1 MFYKNEGAI
10 IQIQSKGGVE
20 MGTKDYV
27 VVIGGLN
34 LDLAGLSGNVYRE
47 KDSNI
52 GDIQITVGG
61 VGQNIAQN
69 LTRLDVPTYLIG
81 VYGDDYFGKIL
92 SDDCKNHHIQ
102 LDYAEC
108 IPKAKS
114 SIYLYVTDNQGDMV
128 TAVNDMKITE
138 YMTPEFFE
146 KRIDFI
152 NRASIC
158 VIDGN
163 IPKESIEWIVSHCS
177 VPIFV
182 DPVSVTK
189 VDRFEN
195 VLSKIDTFKPNELEA
210 GFLTGIDIV
219 DDETAKEA
227 AKLLNQK
234 GVKNVFIS
242 MGSKGILC
250 SRKGQVDCVAILP
263 SHIVSVNGAGDCSMA
278 TIIWARFKYL
288 DKLSLKKIGQLAQ
301 AAASLTVE
309 VAQSVS
315 PDLNIKNL
323 EERTKKYLNE
333 V

>member
-1 MFYKNEGAI
+1 ME
-10 IQIQSKGGVE
+10 
-20 MGTKDYV
+20 TKDYV

-34 LDLAGLSGNVYRE
+34 LDLAGLSGDIYRE

-52 GDIQITVGG
+52 GDIQMTVGG

-69 LTRLDVPTYLIG
+69 LTKLDVPTYLVG

-92 SDDCKNHHIQ
+92 SDDCKKHNIQ

-108 IPKAKS
+108 VPNTKS

-138 YMTPEFFE
+138 YMTPDFFE
-146 KRIDFI
+146 KRMDFI
-152 NRASIC
+152 NGASIC

-163 IPKESIEWIVSHCS
+163 VPKESIEWLLIHCS
-177 VPIFV
+177 VPVFV

-189 VDRFEN
+189 VNRFEN
-195 VLSKIDTFKPNELEA
+195 VLNKIDTFKPNELEA
-210 GFLTGIDIV
+210 GFLTGVDIV
-219 DDETAKEA
+219 DEKTAMKA
-227 AKLLNQK
+227 AKILNQK

-250 SRKGQVDCVAILP
+250 SREGDVDSVAILP
-263 SHIVSVNGAGDCSMA
+263 THIVSVNGAGDCSMA

-288 DKLSLKKIGQLAQ
+288 DKLTLTKIGQLAQ

-315 PDLNIKNL
+315 PYFNIKNL
-323 EERTKKYLNE
+323 EERAKKYL
-333 V
+333 

>member
-1 MFYKNEGAI
+1 MK
-10 IQIQSKGGVE
+10 
-20 MGTKDYV
+20 TKDYV
-27 VVIGGLN
+27 VVVGGLN
-34 LDLAGLSGNVYRE
+34 LDLAGLSGDVYRE

-52 GDIQITVGG
+52 GDIQMTVGG

-69 LTRLDVPTYLIG
+69 LTKLHVPTYLVG

-92 SDDCKNHHIQ
+92 SDDCKKHNIQ
-102 LDYAEC
+102 LDYAQC
-108 IPKAKS
+108 IPNAKS

-152 NRASIC
+152 NGAYIC

-163 IPKESIEWIVSHCS
+163 VPKESIEWLVSHCS
-177 VPIFV
+177 IPVFV

-189 VDRFEN
+189 VDRFKN
-195 VLSKIDTFKPNELEA
+195 VLNKIDTFKPNELEA

-219 DDETAKEA
+219 DDETAREA
-227 AKLLNQK
+227 AKILNQK

-250 SRKGQVDCVAILP
+250 SRKGEVDCVPILP
-263 SHIVSVNGAGDCSMA
+263 SNIVSVNGAGDCSMA
-278 TIIWARFKYL
+278 TIIWAHFKYQG
-288 DKLSLKKIGQLAQ
+288 KLPLIKIGQLAQ
-301 AAASLTVE
+301 AASSLTVE

-323 EERTKKYLNE
+323 EQRAMKYLKE

>member
-1 MFYKNEGAI
+1 M
-10 IQIQSKGGVE
+10 QSKGGVQ
-20 MGTKDYV
+20 MKTKDYV
-27 VVIGGLN
+27 VVVGGLN
-34 LDLAGLSGNVYRE
+34 LDLAGLSGDVYRE

-52 GDIQITVGG
+52 GDIQMTVGG

-69 LTRLDVPTYLIG
+69 LTKLEVPTYLVG
-81 VYGDDYFGKIL
+81 VYGDDYFGKFL
-92 SDDCKNHHIQ
+92 SDECKKHNIK

-108 IPKAKS
+108 IPNAKS

-152 NRASIC
+152 NGASIC

-163 IPKESIEWIVSHCS
+163 VPKESIEWLVNHCT
-177 VPIFV
+177 VPVFV
-182 DPVSVTK
+182 DPVSITK

-195 VLSKIDTFKPNELEA
+195 VLDKIDTFKPNELEA
-210 GFLTGIDIV
+210 GFLTGVDIV
-219 DDETAKEA
+219 DEETAKEA
-227 AKLLNQK
+227 AKILNQK

-250 SRKGQVDCVAILP
+250 SRDGEAYWVPILP

-278 TIIWARFKYL
+278 TIIWARFRYQ
-288 DKLSLKKIGQLAQ
+288 DKLSLIKIGQLAQ
-301 AAASLTVE
+301 AASSLTVE

-323 EERTKKYLNE
+323 EERAKKYLQQ